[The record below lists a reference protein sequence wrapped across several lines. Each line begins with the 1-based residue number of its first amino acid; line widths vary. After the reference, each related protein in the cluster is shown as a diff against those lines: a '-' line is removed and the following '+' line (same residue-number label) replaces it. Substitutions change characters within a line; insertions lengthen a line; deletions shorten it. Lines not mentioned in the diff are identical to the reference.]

1 MGSGYHSGILLGG
14 LRKILIQNSRSVVK
28 DLHSGP
34 SESVVH
40 AMIIWPKSPF
50 HGFSGKKEQNASD
63 RGEAHIAL
71 RWEMPF
77 GILDVDEMVILKPS
91 LKYTV

>member
-1 MGSGYHSGILLGG
+1 
-14 LRKILIQNSRSVVK
+14 
-28 DLHSGP
+28 
-34 SESVVH
+34 
-40 AMIIWPKSPF
+40 MIIWPKSPF